1 MSTIKLDTIGGYNEE
16 VIKNFNRVAKHF
28 DDSGLLI
35 EILSSWADD
44 QDIKSITEHLT
55 DRLEENNINVDAI

>member
-1 MSTIKLDTIGGYNEE
+1 MSSIKLDTIGGYSEE
-16 VIKNFNRVAKHF
+16 VIENFNRVAKHF

-35 EILSSWADD
+35 EILSRWADD
-44 QDIKSITEHLT
+44 KDIQSITEHLT